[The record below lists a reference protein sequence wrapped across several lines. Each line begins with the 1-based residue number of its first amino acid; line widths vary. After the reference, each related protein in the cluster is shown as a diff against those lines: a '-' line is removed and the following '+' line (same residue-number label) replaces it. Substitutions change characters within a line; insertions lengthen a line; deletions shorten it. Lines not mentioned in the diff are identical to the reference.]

1 MPVDAKLL
9 EILCDPVS
17 KTPLVR
23 VSSEQLDILNAAIAA
38 GRLLYVGGDSVA
50 GHLAEALATADGKVV
65 YPVEDGIPIL
75 LAEKGIGT
83 TQLERF

>member
-9 EILCDPVS
+9 EILCDPVT
-17 KTPLVR
+17 KTPLVQ
-23 VSSEQLDILNAAIAA
+23 VSSEQLGILNDAVTA
-38 GRLLYVGGDSVA
+38 GQLVHVGGDAVTA
-50 GHLAEALATADGKVV
+50 PLAEALVTADGKVV
-65 YPVEDGIPIL
+65 YPVVDGIPIL